1 MSTQYTLPIVG
12 AHFRPPAKQLL
23 SVLGMGHALWFT
35 REPENPHDGNAI
47 AVYLDLST
55 LTEPQRDALEPMLTT
70 AGFDWQSLVDDDN
83 TQTRGE
89 TRSRHLGY
97 IPAVEALW
105 LAPKI
110 DESEEFEIHIS
121 GTFGI
126 SLANKPTITF
136 TIT

>member
-1 MSTQYTLPIVG
+1 MTTQYTLPIVG
-12 AHFRPPAKQLL
+12 AHVRPPAKQLL
-23 SVLGMGHALWFT
+23 SVLGMGHPLWFT

-47 AVYLDLST
+47 AVYLDLTT
-55 LTEPQRDALEPMLTT
+55 LTKPQRDALEPMLTT
-70 AGFDWQSLVDDDN
+70 AGFDWQSLLDDDA
-83 TQTRGE
+83 TIGQA

-97 IPAVEALW
+97 IPATEALW

-110 DESEEFEIHIS
+110 DAGQPETDYIS
-121 GTFGI
+121 GSFGI